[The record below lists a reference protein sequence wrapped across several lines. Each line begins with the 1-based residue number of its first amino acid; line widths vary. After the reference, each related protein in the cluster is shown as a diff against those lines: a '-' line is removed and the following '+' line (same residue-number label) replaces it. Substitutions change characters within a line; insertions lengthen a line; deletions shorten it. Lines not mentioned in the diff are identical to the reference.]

1 MMLHRLQ
8 ELYLNLSNLIWPP
21 PRPIST
27 CQRSYA
33 TQEQR
38 EKFDEERLSGKQGQS
53 GTGKETTM
61 VAFYTK
67 LKEASNEIKR
77 VVSS

>member
-1 MMLHRLQ
+1 MNSCNTDRFLATTVVCGLST
-8 ELYLNLSNLIWPP
+8 LN
-21 PRPIST
+21 
-27 CQRSYA
+27 SYA

-38 EKFDEERLSGKQGQS
+38 KKFDEERLSGKQGQS

-61 VAFYTK
+61 IAFYTK